1 MMMSTRKNEK
11 KVGSLHTIDECAANG
26 GETIAQQQQQQ
37 RRRSSARKRKSDD
50 IVDDEGGPDKQIS
63 YPEFT
68 DDDDDDDVNERPV
81 LLNSREAF
89 FDKNSPHSYQTPAAI
104 CKSDAGG
111 ERIIRSSK
119 SFFDDGDDTSYK
131 VDSDAFSP
139 RKSPPTFQKRPLLT
153 ISSIIGGVSPCGVD
167 ELFYGCNMLSSWK
180 RPGVYSD
187 EEDDNDNDND
197 TEDEE
202 NDDCIISGHE
212 IKRQDAKDNIREHL
226 SFPKNL
232 GKEFVPQHHDESR
245 QATDSGSS
253 TRRMIRRSP
262 SSRETTLES
271 NSRHKLSSSGKM
283 FRRTDIN
290 KVTEIHWDE
299 QVMDND
305 TLEKMAKL
313 SFTS

>member
-1 MMMSTRKNEK
+1 MMMSNKRSEK
-11 KVGSLHTIDECAANG
+11 KVGSLFAIDECAGND
-26 GETIAQQQQQQ
+26 GETIGNLVPQQQQL
-37 RRRSSARKRKSDD
+37 RRSSARKRKSDD
-50 IVDDEGGPDKQIS
+50 IIDDVGES
-63 YPEFT
+63 T

-81 LLNSREAF
+81 LLNIREAF
-89 FDKNSPHSYQTPAAI
+89 FDKDSRRSYQTPVALAAI

-111 ERIIRSSK
+111 ERIIRSSN
-119 SFFDDGDDTSYK
+119 SFSDDGDDISYK
-131 VDSDAFSP
+131 VSSDSP
-139 RKSPPTFQKRPLLT
+139 RQSPQTFQKRPLLT

-167 ELFYGCNMLSSWK
+167 ELFYGCSMLSSWK
-180 RPGVYSD
+180 RPLVYSD
-187 EEDDNDNDND
+187 EEDDNDND

-202 NDDCIISGHE
+202 NDDYIISGHE
-212 IKRQDAKDNIREHL
+212 IKRQDAKHNIREHL
-226 SFPKNL
+226 SFPENL
-232 GKEFVPQHHDESR
+232 GKEFVSQNHDESR
-245 QATDSGSS
+245 QATDSSNS

>member
-1 MMMSTRKNEK
+1 MKIND
-11 KVGSLHTIDECAANG
+11 V
-26 GETIAQQQQQQ
+26 
-37 RRRSSARKRKSDD
+37 
-50 IVDDEGGPDKQIS
+50 
-63 YPEFT
+63 
-68 DDDDDDDVNERPV
+68 DDVNERPV
-81 LLNSREAF
+81 LLNIREAF
-89 FDKNSPHSYQTPAAI
+89 FDKSSRRSYQTPAALTTI

-111 ERIIRSSK
+111 ERIIRSSN
-119 SFFDDGDDTSYK
+119 SFSDDGDDISYK
-131 VDSDAFSP
+131 VSSDSP
-139 RKSPPTFQKRPLLT
+139 RQSPQTFQKRPLLT

-180 RPGVYSD
+180 RPLVYSD
-187 EEDDNDNDND
+187 EEDDNDND

-202 NDDCIISGHE
+202 NDDYIISGHE
-212 IKRQDAKDNIREHL
+212 IKRQDAKHNIREHL
-226 SFPKNL
+226 SFPENL
-232 GKEFVPQHHDESR
+232 GKEFVSQNHDESR
-245 QATDSGSS
+245 QATDSSNS